1 MEEGMD
7 NEVFNIAKASG
18 QWNLC
23 IYAAKFLESRHK
35 LEKAVLLYDKGGN
48 SKKAMQIAMDHN
60 MTEIMSQI
68 GKEMTENIKDND
80 IDQSAKFFEGAG

>member
-1 MEEGMD
+1 MD

-18 QWNLC
+18 QRNLC

-48 SKKAMQIAMDHN
+48 AKKAM
-60 MTEIMSQI
+60 
-68 GKEMTENIKDND
+68 
-80 IDQSAKFFEGAG
+80 